1 METMATYIWDN
12 SLSVGNNS
20 MDDQHKELFRI
31 LNSLDEAIGH
41 TEVELDVNSVIEDLE
56 KYVTVH
62 FKSEEALMSK
72 ASYSRLDIHVQKHD
86 YFIEKIAMLKRDIE
100 HGRPVSALDLLCFLA
115 KWLRDHIMTEDKQYE
130 EAVKGL

>member
-1 METMATYIWDN
+1 METMATYIWDS

-31 LNSLDEAIGH
+31 LNSLDGAIGH
-41 TEVELDVNSVIEDLE
+41 TEVELSIDAVIKDLE
-56 KYVTVH
+56 KYVLVH

-72 ASYSRLDIHVQKHD
+72 AHYSRIEVHVQKHE

-115 KWLRDHIMTEDKQYE
+115 KWLRDHIMSEDKQYE
-130 EAVKGL
+130 DAVKGL